1 MTSNEFTITPIDS
14 STDFEVWANLF
25 RAYLVEGKDEDKFPA
40 DQYRKTFDRLVDAGV
55 KGDVYGFMLL
65 SPTDGDAEPV
75 PVGFALYLF
84 HPTTWSEKGHCYLI
98 DLYVDPGY
106 RRRGGATGLIM
117 RVKQEALEGKITHK
131 GAQHMLYWHTKKEN
145 KVARELYDKLAKN
158 EQTVYEMVLD
168 EKESV

>member
-14 STDFEVWANLF
+14 STSYQAWFDLF
-25 RAYLVEGKDEDKFPA
+25 RAYLVEDNGIAKFPA
-40 DQYRKTFDRLVDAGV
+40 DQYQKTFDRLVDTGP

-65 SPTDGDAEPV
+65 SPGGNGEEMATPV

-84 HPTTWSEKGHCYLI
+84 HSTTWSEKGHCYLI

-117 RVKQEALEGKITHK
+117 QVKQEALEGKITGK

-145 KVARELYDKLAKN
+145 RVARELYDKLAKN

-168 EKESV
+168 EE

>member
-1 MTSNEFTITPIDS
+1 MTSNDFTITPIDS
-14 STDFEVWANLF
+14 STSFQAWFDLF
-25 RAYLVEGKDEDKFPA
+25 RAYLVEGKDEAKFPV
-40 DQYRKTFDRLVDAGV
+40 DQYRKTFDRLVDTGP

-65 SPTDGDAEPV
+65 SPGDATS
-75 PVGFALYLF
+75 VGFALYLF
-84 HPTTWSEKGHCYLI
+84 HSTTWSEKGHCYLI

-117 RVKQEALEGKITHK
+117 RVKQEALDGKITGK
-131 GAQHMLYWHTKKEN
+131 GSQHMLYWHTKKEN

-168 EKESV
+168 EE